1 MIGIMWSILFGVN
14 FGGFVV
20 DIGGFV
26 VNIGGFVVDIELL
39 FGVVFLGGFDDEE
52 YYFHSHGEDGDYEC

>member
-14 FGGFVV
+14 F
-20 DIGGFV
+20 
-26 VNIGGFVVDIELL
+26 GGFVVDIELL